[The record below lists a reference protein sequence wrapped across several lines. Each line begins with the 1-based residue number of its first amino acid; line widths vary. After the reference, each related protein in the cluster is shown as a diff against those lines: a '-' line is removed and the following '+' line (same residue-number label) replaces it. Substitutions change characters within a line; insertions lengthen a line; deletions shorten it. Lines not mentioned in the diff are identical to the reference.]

1 MEFLSNAFP
10 SAYIEPRSAV
20 GVAQDEDPLPLVR
33 CADFTRREYSPRRL
47 ITDLFQFSNDFAE
60 SKADVSF
67 DIFKEAHFWSENP
80 NSVCDPRPQVSWVFL
95 SCSLSCCGEWL
106 AGITSS
112 KDVHSVSKAFPREGF
127 KIRPYRC

>member
-33 CADFTRREYSPRRL
+33 CADFRRREYSPRRL

-67 DIFKEAHFWSENP
+67 DILEETESGAN
-80 NSVCDPRPQVSWVFL
+80 NSN
-95 SCSLSCCGEWL
+95 
-106 AGITSS
+106 
-112 KDVHSVSKAFPREGF
+112 
-127 KIRPYRC
+127 